1 MRADLVLSTE
11 AKSAI
16 YLIKTE
22 EGERTCHAFYLDDP
36 LFEQKGGIIAIK
48 DFNMVRPES
57 IPWKDFSLP
66 LPELDYYD
74 YTLKATRK
82 MHGAILKTANELDS
96 QPVEIR
102 MHQGSGDVTYD
113 ISLEKNSKPIT
124 RRQGTENPWLVY
136 DEALPTAKLDLERHC
151 IDVASVEDLRDEEKL
166 SCLRSFHI
174 DHNNYLKYKDIL
186 GDKDVSEFHGQL
198 WPLLPD
204 EKID

>member
-102 MHQGSGDVTYD
+102 MHQAQDIIITYKPTD
-113 ISLEKNSKPIT
+113 AHLRLTPKQAAFFPKWIEAHLMENYDADSWYGFMYALDHDNS
-124 RRQGTENPWLVY
+124 
-136 DEALPTAKLDLERHC
+136 
-151 IDVASVEDLRDEEKL
+151 
-166 SCLRSFHI
+166 
-174 DHNNYLKYKDIL
+174 
-186 GDKDVSEFHGQL
+186 
-198 WPLLPD
+198 
-204 EKID
+204 